1 MEAPKNR
8 LETAGRT
15 LPPEAAPRKIGKHHL
30 VSRFVAAPHAAKRL
44 PNAAKSF

>member
-15 LPPEAAPRKIGKHHL
+15 LPSQASQRKIGDHHL
-30 VSRFVAAPHAAKRL
+30 VSRFVALR
-44 PNAAKSF
+44 